1 MGGNALSKPSPRL
14 RATEYRSFADGVLR
28 DLRAVFRNDRMV
40 ELPSYFGKPDFG
52 DMDVLIASGGDYAP
66 GLARLALCATEMV
79 RNGDVTSF
87 GVPLL
92 PMAHAFQVDLIS
104 VPPKSFGFAA
114 GYFSFN
120 DLGNLLGRVAHKA
133 GFKLGHLGLLY
144 VVREMDNAD
153 HVLAEIPVTRDW
165 NQALRLLGY
174 DPAAYAV
181 GATHSFRTLD
191 DVFRYA
197 VSSPHINRDIFL
209 LENRNNKARVRDRKR
224 KTYMAFLDWLEQQP
238 PNAVPAFDWS
248 DKRARREDFLA
259 LAKTECPD
267 FAHSLASVLQDAELA
282 RAAHARFNADIVA
295 KLTGLQGPALGA
307 VMRAVQAR
315 FASKI
320 DLYRAILAMPQ
331 VSVEAMVRQAAA
343 EVPA

>member
-1 MGGNALSKPSPRL
+1 MGGNALSNPSPRL

-28 DLRAVFRNDRMV
+28 DFRAAFPNDSMA
-40 ELPSYFGKPDFG
+40 ELPSYFEKPDFG

-66 GLARLALCATEMV
+66 GLARVALCATEMA

-92 PMAHAFQVDLIS
+92 PLTHPFQVDLIS

-153 HVLAEIPVTRDW
+153 HVLAEIPVTQDW
-165 NQALRLLGY
+165 NHALRLLGY
-174 DPAAYAV
+174 DPASYAV
-181 GATHSFRTLD
+181 GATQGFRTLD

-197 VSSPHINRDIFL
+197 VSSPYVNRDIFL
-209 LENRNNKARVRDRKR
+209 LENRNNKSRVRDRKR
-224 KTYMAFLDWLEQQP
+224 KTYMAFLDWLGQQP

-282 RAAHARFNADIVA
+282 RAARAKFNADLASGI
-295 KLTGLQGPALGA
+295 TGLHGPALGA

-315 FASKI
+315 FTSKR
-320 DLYRAILAMPQ
+320 DMHRAILAM
-331 VSVEAMVRQAAA
+331 SEASIEAMVRQAAA